1 MTFNVGLIVELAVQ
15 GIINGAIY
23 AMVAIGLA
31 MVFGLLRILHIA
43 HAGLFAVGGY
53 LGVVVTNASGSFAL
67 ALVAAMLVVGL
78 LGVLIYRFCYEPI
91 LSKPPY
97 VALIASV
104 GLFLAMEEG
113 LRLVFGDYGLT
124 FTKPQLPGSFQ
135 MIATVRYAE
144 LAVVVMAIVL
154 FTALALFAKH
164 TRAGM
169 AWRAT
174 VSEPAM
180 ASSFGVDLRRV
191 RYLNFFIGSAFAAA
205 AGVMVAT
212 LNNVVEPHMGAV
224 PSYKALAIIVIGGF
238 GNLQGTLIAALLL
251 GIVESYGA
259 VFLSAWLDRDSVAFA
274 AMLAVLML
282 RPQGIFATAGG
293 IKKGWRIGSLFKP
306 ASLKPSKR
314 TAP

>member
-1 MTFNVGLIVELAVQ
+1 MTLNAGLVAELAVQ
-15 GIINGAIY
+15 GIINGSIY

-43 HAGLFAVGGY
+43 HAGLFAIGGY
-53 LGVVVTNASGSFAL
+53 VGVVVANASGSFAL

-78 LGVLIYRFCYEPI
+78 CGVLIYRFCYEPI
-91 LSKPPY
+91 LNRPPY

-124 FTKPQLPGSFQ
+124 FAKPPLAGSFY
-135 MIATVRYAE
+135 MGATIKYAE

-154 FTALALFAKH
+154 FTALALFARH

-205 AGVMVAT
+205 AGVMVAV
-212 LNNVVEPHMGAV
+212 LNNVVEPQMGAV

-238 GNLQGTLIAALLL
+238 GNLQGTLVAALLL
-251 GIVESYGA
+251 GIVESYGV
-259 VFLSAWLDRDSVAFA
+259 VFLSTWLDRDSIAFA
-274 AMLAVLML
+274 VMLAVLML
-282 RPQGIFATAGG
+282 RPQGLFAQGPRGKRRRLAGF
-293 IKKGWRIGSLFKP
+293 FK
-306 ASLKPSKR
+306 
-314 TAP
+314 TAPKEAVS

>member
-67 ALVAAMLVVGL
+67 ALVAAMLIVGL

-135 MIATVRYAE
+135 ISGSFSAT
-144 LAVVVMAIVL
+144 
-154 FTALALFAKH
+154 
-164 TRAGM
+164 
-169 AWRAT
+169 
-174 VSEPAM
+174 
-180 ASSFGVDLRRV
+180 
-191 RYLNFFIGSAFAAA
+191 
-205 AGVMVAT
+205 
-212 LNNVVEPHMGAV
+212 
-224 PSYKALAIIVIGGF
+224 
-238 GNLQGTLIAALLL
+238 
-251 GIVESYGA
+251 
-259 VFLSAWLDRDSVAFA
+259 
-274 AMLAVLML
+274 
-282 RPQGIFATAGG
+282 
-293 IKKGWRIGSLFKP
+293 
-306 ASLKPSKR
+306 
-314 TAP
+314 

>member
-1 MTFNVGLIVELAVQ
+1 
-15 GIINGAIY
+15 
-23 AMVAIGLA
+23 

-43 HAGLFAVGGY
+43 HAGLFAIGGY
-53 LGVVVTNASGSFAL
+53 VGVVVTNASGSFAL
-67 ALVAAMLVVGL
+67 ALVVAMLVVGL
-78 LGVLIYRFCYEPI
+78 CGVLIYRFCYEPI
-91 LSKPPY
+91 LNRPPY

-124 FTKPQLPGSFQ
+124 FKQPQLAGSFH
-135 MIATVRYAE
+135 MGATVKYAE

-154 FTALALFAKH
+154 FTALALFARH

-180 ASSFGVDLRRV
+180 AASFGVDLRRV

-205 AGVMVAT
+205 AGVMVAV
-212 LNNVVEPHMGAV
+212 LNNVVEPQMGAV

-238 GNLQGTLIAALLL
+238 GNLQGTLVAALLL
-251 GIVESYGA
+251 GVVESYGV
-259 VFLSAWLDRDSVAFA
+259 VFLSTWLDRDSVAFA
-274 AMLAVLML
+274 VMLAVLML
-282 RPQGIFATAGG
+282 RPQGLFAAGSRRRRGRIAAFFKTA
-293 IKKGWRIGSLFKP
+293 KEAVS
-306 ASLKPSKR
+306 
-314 TAP
+314 